1 MTKLWNDLKK
11 NMKDWSTAAVEKA
24 EEVSKIAVAKT
35 EELTKISKIK
45 IEEHQLQRELSK
57 NYEEMGRMVT
67 RHAKDDNMVNF
78 SGNQEFFNLVEKID
92 KIQLEIDAKEATI
105 QRIKEEYDLTDTDV
119 SAAVDEAEENLHKDE
134 NQNDF
139 ETIVDTDP
147 GDASE
152 GDPKEE

>member
-67 RHAKDDNMVNF
+67 SHAKNDNMVNF

-92 KIQLEIDAKEATI
+92 KIQVEIDAKEAAI

-119 SAAVDEAEENLHKDE
+119 SAAVNEAEANLHTDE
-134 NQNDF
+134 NQTDF
-139 ETIVDTDP
+139 ETIVDTAP
-147 GDASE
+147 GEASE

>member
-1 MTKLWNDLKK
+1 
-11 NMKDWSTAAVEKA
+11 MKDWSTAAVEKA

-45 IEEHQLQRELSK
+45 IEEPQLQRELSK

-92 KIQLEIDAKEATI
+92 KIQLEIDAKEAAI

-119 SAAVDEAEENLHKDE
+119 SAAVDEAEANLHKDE

-152 GDPKEE
+152 GDPKEK

>member
-67 RHAKDDNMVNF
+67 SHAKDDNMVNF

-92 KIQLEIDAKEATI
+92 KIQLEIDAKEAAI

-119 SAAVDEAEENLHKDE
+119 SAAVNEAEENLHTDE
-134 NQNDF
+134 NQTDF
-139 ETIVDTDP
+139 ETIVDTAP
-147 GDASE
+147 GEASE

>member
-45 IEEHQLQRELSK
+45 IEAHQLQRELSK
-57 NYEEMGRMVT
+57 NYEEMGRKVT

-92 KIQLEIDAKEATI
+92 KIQVEIDAKEAAI
-105 QRIKEEYDLTDTDV
+105 QRIKDEYDLTDTDV
-119 SAAVDEAEENLHKDE
+119 SAAVSEAEENLDTDE
-134 NQNDF
+134 NQTDY
-139 ETIVDTDP
+139 ETIVETAP
-147 GDASE
+147 VDASE

>member
-1 MTKLWNDLKK
+1 
-11 NMKDWSTAAVEKA
+11 MKDWSTAAVEKA

-78 SGNQEFFNLVEKID
+78 SGNQEFFNLVKKID
-92 KIQLEIDAKEATI
+92 KIQLEIDAKKAAI

-119 SAAVDEAEENLHKDE
+119 SAAVNEVEANLHTDE
-134 NQNDF
+134 NQTDF
-139 ETIVDTDP
+139 ETIVDTAP
-147 GDASE
+147 GEASE

>member
-78 SGNQEFFNLVEKID
+78 SGNQEFFNLIKKID
-92 KIQLEIDAKEATI
+92 KIQLEIDAKEAAI
-105 QRIKEEYDLTDTDV
+105 QRIKEEYDLTDTEV
-119 SAAVDEAEENLHKDE
+119 SAAVNEAEANLHQDE
-134 NQNDF
+134 NQTDI
-139 ETIVDTDP
+139 ETIVDNAP
-147 GDASE
+147 GEASE

>member
-1 MTKLWNDLKK
+1 
-11 NMKDWSTAAVEKA
+11 MKDWSTAAVEKA

-67 RHAKDDNMVNF
+67 SHAKDDNMVNF

-92 KIQLEIDAKEATI
+92 KIQLEIDAKEAAI

-119 SAAVDEAEENLHKDE
+119 STAVNEAEANLHKDE

-152 GDPKEE
+152 GDPKEK

>member
-57 NYEEMGRMVT
+57 NYEDMGRMVT

-92 KIQLEIDAKEATI
+92 KIQAEINTKGAAI
-105 QRIKEEYDLTDTDV
+105 QRIKDEYNLTDTDV
-119 SAAVDEAEENLHKDE
+119 SAAVSEAEANLQTDE
-134 NQNDF
+134 NQTDF
-139 ETIVDTDP
+139 ETTVETAP
-147 GDASE
+147 GEASE

>member
-78 SGNQEFFNLVEKID
+78 SGNQEFFNLIEKID
-92 KIQLEIDAKEATI
+92 KIQVEIDAKEAAV

-119 SAAVDEAEENLHKDE
+119 SAAVSEAEANLHTDE
-134 NQNDF
+134 NQTDF
-139 ETIVDTDP
+139 ETIEEIDP
-147 GDASE
+147 GDSSE
-152 GDPKEE
+152 VDPTEK

>member
-78 SGNQEFFNLVEKID
+78 SGNQEFFNLIEKIE
-92 KIQLEIDAKEATI
+92 KLQVEIDSKEVAI

-119 SAAVDEAEENLHKDE
+119 SAAVNEAEVTLHTDD
-134 NQNDF
+134 NQTDF
-139 ETIVDTDP
+139 ETIVDTVP
-147 GDASE
+147 EETSE

>member
-45 IEEHQLQRELSK
+45 IEAHQLQRELSK
-57 NYEEMGRMVT
+57 NYEEMGRKVT

-92 KIQLEIDAKEATI
+92 KIQVEIDAKEAAI
-105 QRIKEEYDLTDTDV
+105 QRIKDEYDLTDTDV
-119 SAAVDEAEENLHKDE
+119 STAFSEAEANLHIDE
-134 NQNDF
+134 NQTDY
-139 ETIVDTDP
+139 ETIVETAP
-147 GDASE
+147 VDASE

>member
-92 KIQLEIDAKEATI
+92 KIQVEIDAKEAAI

-119 SAAVDEAEENLHKDE
+119 SAAVNEAEANLNTDE
-134 NQNDF
+134 NQTDF
-139 ETIVDTDP
+139 ETIVDTAP
-147 GDASE
+147 GEGFE

>member
-67 RHAKDDNMVNF
+67 RHAKNDNMVNF

-92 KIQLEIDAKEATI
+92 NIQVEIDAKDAAV

-119 SAAVDEAEENLHKDE
+119 SAAVSEAEANLHTDE
-134 NQNDF
+134 NQTDF
-139 ETIVDTDP
+139 ETNVEIDP
-147 GDASE
+147 GDSSE
-152 GDPKEE
+152 VDPTEK

>member
-78 SGNQEFFNLVEKID
+78 SGNQEFFNLIEKIE
-92 KIQLEIDAKEATI
+92 KLQVEIDSKEVAI
-105 QRIKEEYDLTDTDV
+105 ERIKEEYDLTDTDV
-119 SAAVDEAEENLHKDE
+119 SAAVNEAEVTLHTDD
-134 NQNDF
+134 NQTDF
-139 ETIVDTDP
+139 ETIVDTVP
-147 GDASE
+147 EEASE

>member
-1 MTKLWNDLKK
+1 
-11 NMKDWSTAAVEKA
+11 MKDWSTAAVEKA

-45 IEEHQLQRELSK
+45 IEEHQLQREQSK

-78 SGNQEFFNLVEKID
+78 SGNQEFFILVEKID
-92 KIQLEIDAKEATI
+92 KIQVEIDAKEAAI

-119 SAAVDEAEENLHKDE
+119 SAAVNEAEENLHTDE
-134 NQNDF
+134 NQTDF
-139 ETIVDTDP
+139 ETIVDTAP
-147 GDASE
+147 GEASQ

>member
-78 SGNQEFFNLVEKID
+78 SGNQEFFNLVEIIGN
-92 KIQLEIDAKEATI
+92 IQLEIDAKETAI
-105 QRIKEEYDLTDTDV
+105 QRIKEAYDLTDTDV
-119 SAAVDEAEENLHKDE
+119 SAAVNEAEANLHTDE
-134 NQNDF
+134 NQTDF
-139 ETIVDTDP
+139 ETIVDTAP
-147 GDASE
+147 GEASE

>member
-1 MTKLWNDLKK
+1 
-11 NMKDWSTAAVEKA
+11 MKDWSTAAVEKA

-78 SGNQEFFNLVEKID
+78 SGNQEFFNLVEKIE
-92 KIQLEIDAKEATI
+92 KIQLEIDAKEAAI

-119 SAAVDEAEENLHKDE
+119 SAAVDEAEANLHKDE
-134 NQNDF
+134 NQNNF

-147 GDASE
+147 GDSSE

>member
-92 KIQLEIDAKEATI
+92 KIQLEIDAKEAAI

-119 SAAVDEAEENLHKDE
+119 SAAVNEAEENLHTDE
-134 NQNDF
+134 NQTDY
-139 ETIVDTDP
+139 ETIVDTAP
-147 GDASE
+147 GEASQ
-152 GDPKEE
+152 GDPKKE

>member
-78 SGNQEFFNLVEKID
+78 SGNQEFFNLIEKIE
-92 KIQLEIDAKEATI
+92 KLQVEIDSKEVAI

-119 SAAVDEAEENLHKDE
+119 SAAVNEAELTLHTDD
-134 NQNDF
+134 NQTDF
-139 ETIVDTDP
+139 ETIVDTVP
-147 GDASE
+147 EEASE

>member
-92 KIQLEIDAKEATI
+92 KIQVEIDAKEAAV

-119 SAAVDEAEENLHKDE
+119 SAAVSEAEANLRTDE
-134 NQNDF
+134 NQTDF
-139 ETIVDTDP
+139 ETIEEIDP
-147 GDASE
+147 GDSSE
-152 GDPKEE
+152 VDPTEK